1 MHKIIF
7 PATVLLFVS
16 GIACGGETSDAAAL
30 QDPRIKCLQMG
41 ADPLADEAIRIC
53 TQALASEKKQPG
65 ETALF
70 YLYRGN
76 AYVDKDMPDQAYA
89 DYQEAIKLDQNLPEV
104 HYRLGMLLLDEGD
117 YPGAEEDFNKALA
130 IESDYSDALEILA
143 RIKKGE
149 KLRELNFASA
159 AEAEER
165 GDFRAAAYLYT
176 ELLESDAL
184 AGARFPT
191 FAVYDNRA
199 NVHLAQKQ
207 LPAAVKDFTAALEL
221 NPGYPPALYNRASAY
236 SLMGSFDL
244 GVIDYTRVIQL
255 QPENASAY
263 YNRGNAY
270 AGMNRYQSAIR
281 DYKKALE
288 LKPGWK
294 SAENTLAQAESISGV
309 YEVFTK
315 GIAAE
320 KRGAY
325 DEAIAR
331 YNEVLESGKL
341 DKRNSANIY
350 YARARVHM
358 RRQEIPETL
367 RDLRRAVELN
377 PRWKALRETL
387 KAVEAEAGEVEEQ
400 QEEDEEAMGSF
411 LSLDWFGDSEEQE
424 GDAQSG
430 AAAERQ
436 QNGQAGS
443 RLAVEKIT
451 QLTDADSEEAQQ
463 GDTES
468 GADETGAVKE
478 ANQKNQKKQKPAL
491 QERFQPGDSF
501 RDCDECPE
509 MVVVP
514 AGSFRMGDITGSG
527 SAVERPVH
535 EVTIGYALAVSRF
548 EATYAQWDACVADDG
563 CGFKPADD
571 GLGRGERPVTGVS
584 WLDAQEYLAWIGTKT
599 GKQYRLPTEAEWEYV
614 ARANSS
620 NDVYWEGDDK
630 TCQYANGAD
639 RVLQD
644 RDPQFSFFDC
654 KDGYVKTAPVGSFL
668 PNTFGVHDI
677 YGNVA
682 EWVEDCWSDSY
693 MSAPEDGG
701 AVEAADCE
709 RHVLRGGSWKSGPGE
724 LRAAYRTSLWK
735 ELRIN
740 TSGLRVVRSLPQQ
753 PESTE

>member
-7 PATVLLFVS
+7 PATVLLLIS
-16 GIACGGETSDAAAL
+16 GIACGEETSDAAAL

-41 ADPLADEAIRIC
+41 VDPLADEAIRIC
-53 TQALASEKKQPG
+53 TQAIASKEKKPG

-76 AYVDKDMPDQAYA
+76 AYMDKNMADQAYA
-89 DYQEAIKLDQNLPEV
+89 DYQEAIKLDQKLPEI
-104 HYRLGMLLLDEGD
+104 HFRLGMLLLHEGD
-117 YPGAEEDFNKALA
+117 YLGAEESFNKALA
-130 IESDYSDALEILA
+130 IESDYSDAVEILA

-149 KLRELNFASA
+149 KLREWNFASA

-191 FAVYDNRA
+191 FAVHDNRA
-199 NVHLAQKQ
+199 NVYLAQKQ

-221 NPGYPPALYNRASAY
+221 NPDYAPGIYNRASAY
-236 SLMGSFDL
+236 SLMGRFDL
-244 GVIDYTRVIQL
+244 GVKDYTRVIQL
-255 QPENASAY
+255 QPENAAAY

-270 AGMNRYQSAIR
+270 AGMNRYQSAVR

-320 KRGAY
+320 KRGDY
-325 DEAIAR
+325 EQAIAR

-358 RRQEIPETL
+358 RRKEYPETL

-387 KAVEAEAGEVEEQ
+387 KAVEAEAGDVEQE

-411 LSLDWFGDSEEQE
+411 LSLDWFDDSEEQK
-424 GDAQSG
+424 GDVENG
-430 AAAERQ
+430 AVAERRE
-436 QNGQAGS
+436 NGQAGS

-451 QLTDADSEEAQQ
+451 QLIEADNKEVQPDDAE
-463 GDTES
+463 T
-468 GADETGAVKE
+468 GADETEAVKE
-478 ANQKNQKKQKPAL
+478 TKQKKRKPVL
-491 QERFQPGDSF
+491 QEQYQPGDTF
-501 RDCDECPE
+501 RDCDACPE
-509 MVVVP
+509 MIVVP
-514 AGSFRMGDITGSG
+514 AGTFRMGDITGSG

-535 EVTIGYALAVSRF
+535 EVTIGYPLAVSRF
-548 EATYAQWDACVADDG
+548 EATYAQWDACVADGG
-563 CGFKPADD
+563 CVFKPADD

-584 WLDAQEYLAWIGTKT
+584 WLDVQEYLAWIGEKT
-599 GKQYRLPTEAEWEYV
+599 GNQYRLPTESEWEYV

-620 NDVYWEGDDK
+620 KDVYWEGDDK

-639 RVLQD
+639 RVLQN
-644 RDPQFSFFDC
+644 RDPQFSFFAC
-654 KDGYVKTAPVGSFL
+654 EDGYVKTAPAGSFL
-668 PNTFGVHDI
+668 PNAFGVHDI

-682 EWVEDCWSDSY
+682 EWVQDCWSDSY

-701 AVEAADCE
+701 AIETADCE